1 MLRQLTRVA
10 SRNTRRI
17 STIPSSGLK
26 ERLIELSEWKKAALK
41 LASGRDPY
49 ANKCS
54 HKFRRAVR

>member
-41 LASGRDPY
+41 TRIRSR
-49 ANKCS
+49 S
-54 HKFRRAVR
+54 IRE